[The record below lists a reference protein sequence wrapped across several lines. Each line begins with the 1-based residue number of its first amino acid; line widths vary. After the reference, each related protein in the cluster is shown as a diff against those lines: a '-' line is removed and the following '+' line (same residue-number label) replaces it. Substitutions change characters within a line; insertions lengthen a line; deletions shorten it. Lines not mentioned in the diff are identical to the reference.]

1 MIMKNKF
8 IVDIKTTVAFTDAHL
23 EISKQAFNPET
34 HPEYFHLSEM
44 GLEYD
49 DTILMEESEVNVLSN
64 LKMTQAFRKS
74 SNTKFSKVKN
84 SLLKGYDLRAKGIFI
99 VVDSE
104 GNQLAL
110 FSGNTTQIIM
120 DGHTPLQNRI
130 VHRFIANSF
139 FSLAKLSQVGGR
151 FNALDLET
159 DAIAWEDVE
168 KITRFNVDQGEIAL
182 PKNPT
187 PIQKGLFLSAISE
200 MVNYIGDGRFD
211 TQTVKIAGLQ
221 NTLLEEAT
229 GKSTLI
235 TIKNPEQL
243 LTILRTDFPLDFIDG
258 KYNKFVGY
266 SCFSEKIL
274 PTLAKAWRNC
284 GYSDKINYD
293 LVVHFGTPSPVDPVG
308 TIRSLFTTFFKEWE
322 EMKDFYEFAYFKS
335 PVEETGRFEIQGF
348 YQPSAELEEQSDG
361 KFPMGSVVSYDDLV
375 KYFGLTYERQVTV

>member
-1 MIMKNKF
+1 MKNKF

-34 HPEYFHLSEM
+34 HPEYFHLSDK
-44 GLEYD
+44 GVEYD
-49 DTILMEESEVNVLSN
+49 DTILMEEDEVNVLAN
-64 LKMTQAFRKS
+64 LKMTQAFRLG
-74 SNTKFSKVKN
+74 SNKKFGGVKT

-110 FSGNTTQIIM
+110 FSGNTSNSILTS
-120 DGHTPLQNRI
+120 HTPLQNRI
-130 VHRFIANSF
+130 VHVFRTNSF
-139 FSLAKLSQVGGR
+139 FSTAKLAQIGGR
-151 FNALDLET
+151 FNSLDLES
-159 DAIAWEDVE
+159 DPISWEDVE
-168 KITRFNVDQGEIAL
+168 KIVRTNVEEGEVAL
-182 PKNPT
+182 VKNPNPAET
-187 PIQKGLFLSAISE
+187 GIFLAGISE
-200 MVNYIGDGRFD
+200 MINYIGDGRFD

-221 NTLLEEAT
+221 NTLLESVT

-243 LTILRTDFPLDFIDG
+243 LTILRTDFPLEFIDG

-274 PTLAKAWRNC
+274 PTLAKAWRKD

-293 LVVHFGTPSPVDPVG
+293 LIIHFGTPSPVDPVG
-308 TIRSLFTTFFKEWE
+308 TIRSLFTTFFNEWE

>member
-274 PTLAKAWRNC
+274 PTLAKAWRNG

-308 TIRSLFTTFFKEWE
+308 TIRSLFTTFFNEWE

>member
-120 DGHTPLQNRI
+120 DGHTPCKIESFIDLLQTVSSLLQNY
-130 VHRFIANSF
+130 H
-139 FSLAKLSQVGGR
+139 K
-151 FNALDLET
+151 
-159 DAIAWEDVE
+159 
-168 KITRFNVDQGEIAL
+168 
-182 PKNPT
+182 
-187 PIQKGLFLSAISE
+187 
-200 MVNYIGDGRFD
+200 
-211 TQTVKIAGLQ
+211 
-221 NTLLEEAT
+221 
-229 GKSTLI
+229 
-235 TIKNPEQL
+235 
-243 LTILRTDFPLDFIDG
+243 
-258 KYNKFVGY
+258 
-266 SCFSEKIL
+266 
-274 PTLAKAWRNC
+274 
-284 GYSDKINYD
+284 
-293 LVVHFGTPSPVDPVG
+293 
-308 TIRSLFTTFFKEWE
+308 
-322 EMKDFYEFAYFKS
+322 
-335 PVEETGRFEIQGF
+335 
-348 YQPSAELEEQSDG
+348 
-361 KFPMGSVVSYDDLV
+361 
-375 KYFGLTYERQVTV
+375 

>member
-1 MIMKNKF
+1 MIKPNKF
-8 IVDIKTTVAFTDAHL
+8 IVDIKSIVEFTDAHL
-23 EISKQAFNPET
+23 EISKTAFNPET

-44 GLEYD
+44 GLEFD
-49 DTILMEESEVNVLSN
+49 KTVLMEGSDVNVLAN
-64 LKMTQAFRKS
+64 LKMTQLFKKG
-74 SNTKFSKVKN
+74 SNKKYTKVKN

-99 VVDSE
+99 VVDSDD
-104 GNQLAL
+104 NQLAL
-110 FSGNTTQIIM
+110 FSGNTTTHIL
-120 DGHTPLQNRI
+120 DNNTPLQNRI
-130 VHRFIANSF
+130 VHRFVANSF
-139 FSLAKLSQVGGR
+139 FSFAKLSQVGGR
-151 FNALDLET
+151 FNAMDLES
-159 DAIAWEDVE
+159 DPIVWEDVE
-168 KITRFNVDQGEIAL
+168 KITRFNVEQGEIAL

-187 PIQKGLFLSAISE
+187 PIQKENFLNDIGE

-211 TQTVKIAGLQ
+211 TQTVKIAELQ
-221 NTLLEEAT
+221 NTLLEEIT

-243 LTILRTDFPLDFIDG
+243 LAILRTDFPLEFIDG

-274 PTLAKAWRNC
+274 PTLAKAWRKD

-293 LVVHFGTPSPVDPVG
+293 LIIHFGTPSPVDPVG
-308 TIRSLFTTFFKEWE
+308 TIRSLFTTFFNEWE

-375 KYFGLTYERQVTV
+375 EYFGLTYERQV